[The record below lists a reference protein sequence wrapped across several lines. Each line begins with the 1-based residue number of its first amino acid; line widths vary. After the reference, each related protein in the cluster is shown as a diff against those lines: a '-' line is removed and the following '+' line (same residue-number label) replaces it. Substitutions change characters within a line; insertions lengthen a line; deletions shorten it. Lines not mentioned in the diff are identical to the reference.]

1 MEAASQAG
9 AKAKAKVIIVLRTDG
24 ARTQNGKDQKSKG
37 RGGWVPSWRC
47 GMKGSNEDGM
57 HGVLIWWWQGF
68 VSVSPQQREV
78 GTQSDCLVITH
89 VPDLCSLGLLVQ

>member
-1 MEAASQAG
+1 
-9 AKAKAKVIIVLRTDG
+9 
-24 ARTQNGKDQKSKG
+24 
-37 RGGWVPSWRC
+37 
-47 GMKGSNEDGM
+47 MKGFNEDGM
-57 HGVLIWWWQGF
+57 HGVLIWWRQGF